1 MMSAAEERSHDV
13 DWAAVRADFPVL
25 DQSVGGKKL
34 AYLDSAASTQLP
46 KSVVARMVA
55 HQEHDHANIHRGVHA
70 LSQRSTDA
78 FEEVRRKVQAFL
90 NAPDERECI
99 FVRGATEGINLVM
112 NGLGRKFFEAGDNV
126 VVTAMEHH
134 ANIVPWQMLRA
145 EKGVELRVIPML
157 DDGTLDYDA
166 IAGLIDENTRLVGCI
181 HVSNALGTIN
191 DVKRVASIVKG
202 VRDDIPVL
210 VDGCQAV
217 LHMDIDV
224 QDLGVDFYAF
234 SAHKM
239 CGPTGIG
246 VLWGRAEL
254 LEKMNPFMG
263 GGDMIL
269 SVTWEKTDFNT
280 IPHKFEAGTP
290 AILAVMGF
298 GAAIDYLDSIGKGA
312 IAQREHDLLDY
323 ATEKIRA
330 IDGVKILGPEDTSK
344 KTGVL
349 SMHFDSAHP
358 HDVGTIL
365 DSHGV
370 AIRAG
375 HHCTQ
380 PLMKRLGVPATAR
393 ASIAFYNTREEVDAL
408 VAAIS
413 EVKEIFG

>member
-1 MMSAAEERSHDV
+1 MSAAEERNHEI

-25 DQSVGGKKL
+25 DQQVGDNPL

-46 KSVVARMVA
+46 RQVVKRMVA

-90 NAPDERECI
+90 NAPEERECI

-112 NGLGRKFFEAGDNV
+112 NGLGRKFFSEGDNV

-134 ANIVPWQMLRA
+134 ANIVPWQMLRD
-145 EKGVELRVIPML
+145 EKGIELRTIPIH

-166 IAGLIDENTRLVGCI
+166 IPGLIDENTRLVGCI

-191 DVKRVASIVKG
+191 DVKRVARTVKG

-217 LHMDIDV
+217 LHMPIDV
-224 QDLGVDFYAF
+224 QDLGIDFYAF

-254 LEKMNPFMG
+254 LERMNPFMG

-269 SVTWEKTDFNT
+269 SVTWEKTDYNT

-290 AILAVMGF
+290 AILPVIGF
-298 GAAIDYLDSIGKGA
+298 GAAIDYITGIGQDAIGA
-312 IAQREHDLLDY
+312 REHELLDY
-323 ATEKIRA
+323 ATDKIRA
-330 IDGVKILGPEDTSK
+330 IDGVTILGPEDTSQ

-349 SMHFDSAHP
+349 SMHFENAHP

-393 ASIAFYNTREEVDAL
+393 ASIAFYNTEEEIDAL
-408 VAAIS
+408 VAAIA